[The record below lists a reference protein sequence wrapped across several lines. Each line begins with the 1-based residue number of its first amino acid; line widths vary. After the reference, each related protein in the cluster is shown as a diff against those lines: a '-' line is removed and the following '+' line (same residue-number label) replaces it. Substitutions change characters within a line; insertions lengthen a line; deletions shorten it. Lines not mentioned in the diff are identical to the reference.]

1 MRFWYKSIAQPFRSP
16 ASAVGGPALSHPR
29 KRVAMSFTKR
39 IALGSVAVGV
49 IVFAIKYVAYY
60 VTGSIALYSDALE
73 SIINITTSV
82 AALIAISV
90 SAQPPDANHPFGHEK
105 AEYFSAVLEGVLIV
119 LAAGA
124 ILNEAWKGFFAPR
137 QIDAPALGLAINA
150 AASVLNGVWGYVL
163 VKVGR
168 SHRSPALVADGKHV
182 LTDVWTSIGV
192 VVGVAAA
199 AVTGWMQLDALIA
212 GAVAINILWTGW
224 GLMRESV
231 GGLMDEAL
239 PDPELAEVRQ
249 VISAHAEGAIEAHD
263 LKTRRA
269 GRTTFVEFHL
279 VVAGE
284 MTVEDSH
291 AICDRLE
298 KAIRDLIPDARI
310 SIHVEPREKAKLSG
324 VPVV

>member
-1 MRFWYKSIAQPFRSP
+1 
-16 ASAVGGPALSHPR
+16 
-29 KRVAMSFTKR
+29 MSFTKR

-49 IVFAIKYVAYY
+49 IVFAIKYLAYY

-119 LAAGA
+119 VAAGA
-124 ILNEAWKGFFAPR
+124 ILNEAWKGFLDPSP
-137 QIDAPALGLAINA
+137 IDAPALGLAINA
-150 AASVLNGVWGYVL
+150 GASVLNGVWGYVL
-163 VKVGR
+163 VRVGR
-168 SHRSPALVADGKHV
+168 RHRSPALVADGKHV
-182 LTDVWTSIGV
+182 LTDVWTSAGV

-199 AVTGWMQLDALIA
+199 ALSGWMQLDALVA
-212 GAVAINILWTGW
+212 GAVALNILWTGW

-239 PDPELAEVRQ
+239 PAAELDELRAL
-249 VISAHAEGAIEAHD
+249 ISAHADGALEAHD

-284 MTVEDSH
+284 MSVAESH

-298 KAIRDLIPDARI
+298 EAIHDHIPDARI

-324 VPVV
+324 VPVL

>member
-1 MRFWYKSIAQPFRSP
+1 
-16 ASAVGGPALSHPR
+16 
-29 KRVAMSFTKR
+29 MSFTKR

-49 IVFAIKYVAYY
+49 IVFAIKYLAYY

-73 SIINITTSV
+73 SIINITTSL

-90 SAQPPDANHPFGHEK
+90 SAQPPDSNHPFGHEK

-119 LAAGA
+119 VAAGA
-124 ILNEAWKGFFAPR
+124 ILNEAWKGFLDP
-137 QIDAPALGLAINA
+137 QPIDAPALGLAINA
-150 AASVLNGVWGYVL
+150 GASVLNGIWGYVL

-182 LTDVWTSIGV
+182 LTDVWTSVGV

-199 AVTGWMQLDALIA
+199 ALSGWMQLDAIVA
-212 GAVAINILWTGW
+212 AAVALNILWTGW

-231 GGLMDEAL
+231 GGLMDEGL
-239 PDPELAEVRQ
+239 PDHELEAIRQ
-249 VISAHAEGAIEAHD
+249 VISAHADGAIEAHD

-298 KAIRDLIPDARI
+298 DALEKLIPDARI

>member
-1 MRFWYKSIAQPFRSP
+1 
-16 ASAVGGPALSHPR
+16 
-29 KRVAMSFTKR
+29 MSFTKR

-49 IVFAIKYVAYY
+49 IVFAIKYLAYY

-73 SIINITTSV
+73 SIINITTSL

-90 SAQPPDANHPFGHEK
+90 SAQPPDSNHPFGHEK

-119 LAAGA
+119 VAAGA
-124 ILNEAWKGFFAPR
+124 ILNEAWKGFLDPR
-137 QIDAPALGLAINA
+137 PIDAPALGLAINA
-150 AASVLNGVWGYVL
+150 GASVLNGIWGYVL

-182 LTDVWTSIGV
+182 LTDVWTSVGV

-199 AVTGWMQLDALIA
+199 ALSGWMQLDAIVA
-212 GAVAINILWTGW
+212 AAVALNILWTGW

-231 GGLMDEAL
+231 GGLMDEGL
-239 PDPELAEVRQ
+239 PDHELEAIRQ
-249 VISAHAEGAIEAHD
+249 VISAHADGAIEAHD

-298 KAIRDLIPDARI
+298 EAIEKLIPDARI

>member
-1 MRFWYKSIAQPFRSP
+1 
-16 ASAVGGPALSHPR
+16 
-29 KRVAMSFTKR
+29 MSFTKR

-49 IVFAIKYVAYY
+49 IVFAIKYLAYY

-73 SIINITTSV
+73 SIINITTSI

-119 LAAGA
+119 VAAGA
-124 ILNEAWKGFFAPR
+124 ILNEAWKGFLDPHP
-137 QIDAPALGLAINA
+137 IDAPVLGLAINA
-150 AASVLNGVWGYVL
+150 GASVLNGVWGYVL
-163 VKVGR
+163 VRVGR

-182 LTDVWTSIGV
+182 LTDVWTSAGV

-199 AVTGWMQLDALIA
+199 ALTGWMQLDALVA
-212 GAVAINILWTGW
+212 GAVALNILWTGW

-239 PDPELAEVRQ
+239 PAAELDALRAL
-249 VISAHAEGAIEAHD
+249 ISSHADGALEAHD

-284 MTVEDSH
+284 MSVADSH

-298 KAIRDLIPDARI
+298 EAIHAHIPDARI
-310 SIHVEPREKAKLSG
+310 SIHVEPREKAKLAG
-324 VPVV
+324 VPVL